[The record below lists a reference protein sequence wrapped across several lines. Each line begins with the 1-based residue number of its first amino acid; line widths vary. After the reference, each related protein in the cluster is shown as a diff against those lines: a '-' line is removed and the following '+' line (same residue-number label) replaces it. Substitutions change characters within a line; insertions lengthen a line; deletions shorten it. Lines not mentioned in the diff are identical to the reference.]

1 MTALSAYP
9 IKFGRWAVLLDF
21 LLLILLPS
29 QDVITDMVCEPQ
41 DIPGCPGLLA
51 HRGMVLSA
59 TNIITALEKDAVL
72 EKAFSLYP
80 VSYTITFQLLLL
92 VTSYCGF
99 SLRVFRILLTG
110 HIKHSTIPRKSFLLL
125 SEQ

>member
-1 MTALSAYP
+1 
-9 IKFGRWAVLLDF
+9 
-21 LLLILLPS
+21 
-29 QDVITDMVCEPQ
+29 MVCEPQ

-80 VSYTITFQLLLL
+80 VSYTITSQLFLL
-92 VTSYCGF
+92 VASYCDVF

-110 HIKHSTIPRKSFLLL
+110 HIKHSAIPRKSFLLL